1 MLLRQDGVLLFAVP
15 LAIAVLGWLLVAQ
28 GPLRYVENWFGDLRI
43 ALMTP
48 REPPPADILVLTI
61 TDETLSQ
68 FPYRSP
74 VNRAFLA
81 ELVNLLSDR
90 GARAIGIDILFD
102 QPTEPEADEALARA
116 LAAAKPPVFVAY
128 ADQEHINP
136 EQQRYL
142 DSFTA
147 GLRRAYVNLPYDNID
162 GIIRGLFPGRVAPDG
177 QFVPGLAMAMAAGEI
192 PGTEVLGKEIPGKEF
207 PADRLALR
215 YRGLAP
221 EAAAE
226 DLVSAFKQ
234 VPAHLAPLLPEAW
247 LSGKWVLIGADLRV
261 SSEDVW
267 KTPFVALLGTR
278 EGSLPGVMIH
288 AHALAQILEERWLP
302 QLPGGLVLGL
312 YWLAAL
318 LGAGLARLQGSA
330 RASIGLALGAVLA
343 YWALGFWWY
352 RLGGALVPLAG
363 PTLALLAATGWS
375 HAILSRQE
383 RRDKEFIHGAFARY
397 LHPDWVKQLLANP
410 QLLGLRGERREI
422 TVLFTDVAGFTS
434 TAEGLPAPTLVHVL
448 SRYLEG
454 MTELIVAHGGAVN
467 KYLGDGIMVL
477 FGAPVAQPDHAQR
490 ALRCALALD
499 GFAERFRHL
508 AKDPDGQP
516 VAFGQTRIGLHSG
529 EATVGNVG
537 SQAKLEYTAIGDVV
551 NVASR
556 LEGLNAYFGTRVAVS
571 EATRR
576 RIDTEGYAF
585 RPMGEVMVK
594 GKEEALMVFTPEVAD
609 AATEGWRQ
617 AYAQAYALMAAEDP
631 GAPAAFAALQE
642 RDPRDALTAYHA
654 RRLQSGERGARI
666 RLTSK

>member
-1 MLLRQDGVLLFAVP
+1 MKVSPGMFHPRKGVLLLAIP

-28 GPLRYVENWFGDLRI
+28 GPLRFVENWFGDLRI
-43 ALMTP
+43 ALVTP
-48 REPPPADILVLTI
+48 REPPPPDILVLTI

-74 VNRAFLA
+74 VNRTFLA
-81 ELVNLLSDR
+81 ELVNLLSDK
-90 GARAIGIDILFD
+90 GARGIGIDILFD
-102 QPTEPEADEALARA
+102 QPTEPEADQALARA
-116 LAAAKPPVFVAY
+116 LAAAKPPVYVAY

-142 DSFTA
+142 DTFTA

-162 GIIRGLFPGRVAPDG
+162 GIIRSLFPGRVAPDG
-177 QFVPGLAMAMAAGEI
+177 QFIPGLATALAGREI
-192 PGTEVLGKEIPGKEF
+192 P
-207 PADRLALR
+207 ADQLALR

-221 EAAAE
+221 EAAAD
-226 DLVSAFKQ
+226 DLVSAFKHY
-234 VPAHLAPLLPEAW
+234 PAHLAPLLPEAW

-267 KTPFVALLGTR
+267 KTPFVTLLGTR

-288 AHALAQILEERWLP
+288 AHALAQIMAGRWLP
-302 QLPGGLVLGL
+302 RLPEGWVLGL
-312 YWLAAL
+312 YGLAAL
-318 LGAGLARLQGSA
+318 LGAGLARLQGST

-343 YWALGFWWY
+343 YGALGFWWY
-352 RLGGALVPLAG
+352 HRGGALLPLAG
-363 PTLALLAATGWS
+363 PILALLAATGWS

-383 RRDKEFIHGAFARY
+383 RRDKEFIQGAFARY

-454 MTELIVAHGGAVN
+454 MTQLILAHGGSVN

-508 AKDPDGQP
+508 ATDPGGQP
-516 VAFGQTRIGLHSG
+516 VAFGQTRIGVHTG
-529 EATVGNVG
+529 EATVGNFG
-537 SQAKLEYTAIGDVV
+537 SHAKLEYTAIGDVV

-576 RIDTEGYAF
+576 LTDPHEWAF

-594 GKEEALMVFTPEVAD
+594 GKEEALLVFTPQVAD
-609 AATEGWRQ
+609 EASAGLRQ
-617 AYAQAYALMAAEDP
+617 AYAQAYALMAAGDP
-631 GAPAAFAALQE
+631 DAPAAFAALHE
-642 RDPRDALTAYHA
+642 RDPQDALTAYHA